1 MKKFFLFL
9 ALLFTSSA
17 ILEATEAEKWNTA
30 KSTHF
35 IVYYENASQ
44 DFINRLMDK
53 AEDYYNKIA
62 EDLGFNRYNFWLWD
76 NRAKIYIYDNAKE
89 YQSATG
95 YPGWFAGSALA
106 GEKII
111 QAYADATGFFDTV
124 LPHEMGHIIFREF
137 VGFYNK
143 AIPLWLEEGVASYQ
157 QKLKYSMSDAWV
169 REAIKKNN
177 FMTLGKLGSF
187 NVASN
192 MDSDTA
198 RLFYAESFS
207 IVDFLIK
214 EFGRDSFVLFC
225 QNLRDKNNLE
235 RALASVY
242 PFSNVKEL
250 EQGWE
255 RYLEKK

>member
-1 MKKFFLFL
+1 MKILFL
-9 ALLFTSSA
+9 SFALLFTSFA
-17 ILEATEAEKWNTA
+17 ILEAGQPDEWNTA
-30 KSTHF
+30 SSTHF
-35 IVYYENASQ
+35 IAYYKNAPKE
-44 DFINRLMDK
+44 FIERLTAQ
-53 AEDYYNKIA
+53 AEDYYNRIA
-62 EDLGFNRYNFWLWD
+62 EDLGFSRYNFWLWD
-76 NRAKIYIYDNAKE
+76 NRAKIYIYDNAKD

-95 YPGWFAGSALA
+95 YPGWSAGSALA
-106 GEKII
+106 EKKII
-111 QAYADATGFFDTV
+111 QTYPDARGFFEAV
-124 LPHEMGHIIFREF
+124 LSHEMGHIIFREF

-157 QKLKYSMSDAWV
+157 QKLKYSMAGARV

-177 FMTLGKLGSF
+177 FMTLERLGSF
-187 NVASN
+187 NVTST
-192 MDSDTA
+192 MDNDTA
-198 RLFYAESFS
+198 ELFYAESFS

-235 RALASVY
+235 RAVASVY

-255 RYLEKK
+255 RYLNK